1 MTTFLH
7 ISFSDFH
14 SFSKNRC
21 VIQTEVV
28 TIASLYFFFN
38 FIYYFIKE
46 SFHVEKNMRKDL
58 TRGKHVSEVLTLQQ
72 TPLVL
77 PVTNEKLSALV
88 NRGTGSSFNSGF

>member
-1 MTTFLH
+1 
-7 ISFSDFH
+7 
-14 SFSKNRC
+14 
-21 VIQTEVV
+21 
-28 TIASLYFFFN
+28 
-38 FIYYFIKE
+38 
-46 SFHVEKNMRKDL
+46 MRKGL